1 MALSP
6 AVHPTLKGPP
16 DDVPQDELVQ
26 VALVP
31 SIRQYLSAAF
41 TCPTVTRAMMANMT
55 GVTFATRVK
64 QVCIQERFFF
74 INIRILGLGLA
85 LKRTSVLLKPDT
97 RFGAIAANCMQTTSR
112 TVSQLSS

>member
-1 MALSP
+1 VIRLDVVDGVLKMALSP
-6 AVHPTLKGPP
+6 AVHPPVKGPP

-41 TCPTVTRAMMANMT
+41 TWLAITRAVTANMT
-55 GVTFATRVK
+55 KVTFATRAK
-64 QVCIQERFFF
+64 QVCIQERLLV

-97 RFGAIAANCMQTTSR
+97 RFARHCG
-112 TVSQLSS
+112 